1 MKLNNCHRKSIN
13 NPVLVVAA
21 HDHPPSSVVS
31 SAGDSTSTSNSS
43 NSSNKRPKVKHA
55 PQEQDADASSAAEQ
69 PKYGTRQYWD
79 ARYKSHTIPSPSK
92 SSSIHKNNGNE
103 DEDHD
108 DVEDVVFV
116 DGIALTKD
124 ATNAGHEWY
133 FTYSELRPLIL
144 PLILGKEDDYE
155 GDEDDEDDDDNDVE
169 SWVEETD
176 EEEKGDDDDEQKHDD
191 DETLHTTDNR
201 AGINERIDINLPC
214 NLQDDGEAAVNDDD
228 LDQELDEDDVTSII
242 IPTRPKRILEIGCG
256 DRPLG
261 SSLISDLCT
270 IAAKAGID
278 VMLLV
283 NEITCI
289 DYSDFV
295 VNALKNNDRQRVEDE
310 KVGSVSVEEKED
322 GLPITTTT
330 DNNNNAATTI
340 ISTPTPTYLTMD
352 ARSLSFLSNTYDL
365 ILEKGTLD
373 AMLSSNDT
381 DGINNC
387 ITIVKEMA
395 RVVSCNDGA
404 ILIVSHLN
412 ANDDAKGM
420 DWLQDVVFGGLKEE
434 FVERHSHQKK
444 NENGNDM
451 NDVDYVWSI
460 EVHGGDAQYLDTYGN
475 VMDPPTNND
484 TNEEEEEG
492 VDHIVYGP
500 AVYIIKKKSIPAS
513 MARES
518 YGKKKKKKTTG
529 SKEDGEVVDNECDE
543 AEELDEM
550 PPVKLSFM
558 TY

>member
-1 MKLNNCHRKSIN
+1 MKRNNGHRKSFD
-13 NPVLVVAA
+13 NPVLAVAA

-43 NSSNKRPKVKHA
+43 NKRPKVKHA
-55 PQEQDADASSAAEQ
+55 PQEQDADASAAEQ

-103 DEDHD
+103 EEDHD
-108 DVEDVVFV
+108 NVADVVFV

-133 FTYSELRPLIL
+133 FTYSELSPLIL

-176 EEEKGDDDDEQKHDD
+176 EEEKVDDD
-191 DETLHTTDNR
+191 DETLHTTDKR
-201 AGINERIDINLPC
+201 AGINERIDTNLPC

-228 LDQELDEDDVTSII
+228 VDQEFDDDDVPSIV
-242 IPTRPKRILEIGCG
+242 IPTKPKRILEIGCG

-289 DYSDFV
+289 DYSDVV

-310 KVGSVSVEEKED
+310 KVGLVSVEEKVD
-322 GLPITTTT
+322 SLPITTTT

-340 ISTPTPTYLTMD
+340 ISTLTPTYLTMD

-420 DWLQDVVFGGLKEE
+420 DWLQDVVVGGLKEE

-444 NENGNDM
+444 NHYGNDM
-451 NDVDYVWSI
+451 NDVEYVWSI
-460 EVHGGDAQYLDTYGN
+460 EVHGGDAQYLDTIGN
-475 VMDPPTNND
+475 VMDDDPPTNND
-484 TNEEEEEG
+484 TNEEED
-492 VDHIVYGP
+492 VVHVVYGP
-500 AVYIIKKKSIPAS
+500 AVYIIKKKSIHAS
-513 MARES
+513 MAREL
-518 YGKKKKKKTTG
+518 YGKKKKTNG
-529 SKEDGEVVDNECDE
+529 SKEDGEEVDNECDE

>member
-1 MKLNNCHRKSIN
+1 MKRNNGHRKSFD
-13 NPVLVVAA
+13 NPVLAVAA

-43 NSSNKRPKVKHA
+43 NKRPKVKHA
-55 PQEQDADASSAAEQ
+55 PQEQDADASAAEQ

-176 EEEKGDDDDEQKHDD
+176 EEEKVDDD

-201 AGINERIDINLPC
+201 AGINERIDTNLPC

-228 LDQELDEDDVTSII
+228 DDQELDDDDVPSII
-242 IPTRPKRILEIGCG
+242 IPTKPKRILEIGCG

-289 DYSDFV
+289 DYSDVV

-310 KVGSVSVEEKED
+310 KVGLVSVEEKVD
-322 GLPITTTT
+322 SLPITTTT

-340 ISTPTPTYLTMD
+340 ISTPIPTYLTMD

-420 DWLQDVVFGGLKEE
+420 DWLHDVVVGGLKEE

-444 NENGNDM
+444 DHYGNDM
-451 NDVDYVWSI
+451 NDVEYVWSI
-460 EVHGGDAQYLDTYGN
+460 EVHGGEAQYLDTNGN
-475 VMDPPTNND
+475 VMDDDRPTNND
-484 TNEEEEEG
+484 TNEEEEG
-492 VDHIVYGP
+492 VDHVVYGP
-500 AVYIIKKKSIPAS
+500 AVYIIKKKSIRAS
-513 MARES
+513 MAREL
-518 YGKKKKKKTTG
+518 YGKKKKKTNG
-529 SKEDGEVVDNECDE
+529 RKEDGEEVDNECDE
-543 AEELDEM
+543 AEDEM